1 MDYQDKAKPTI
12 PHALRHLRHALI
24 DRRTAVNEISFTY
37 GRLMRLIP
45 TFIKR
50 MESEVTKQVLSRQQK
65 EAHEINAQLALV
77 AKAQGAPPGPCVCE
91 EADAIVENIYHEE
104 RAATTREART
114 IAVIQGLKI
123 ARTYLIRAWG
133 RLIGTLSEDA
143 DQAFLETARA
153 LQRKEADLFRELVL
167 LGQQLET
174 LPQGTLARQG
184 MRRTKRRSSR
194 QFGRLRFSSMKG
206 GTSQKGS

>member
-1 MDYQDKAKPTI
+1 MDHQDKAKPTI
-12 PHALRHLRHALI
+12 PHSLRRQRDTLI
-24 DRRTAVNEISFTY
+24 DRRSTINEISFTY
-37 GRLMRLIP
+37 GRLMRLLP
-45 TFIKR
+45 TIIKR
-50 MESEVTKQVLSRQQK
+50 MEGDFTKRVLNRQQK
-65 EAHEINAQLALV
+65 EANVINAQLALV
-77 AKAQGAPPGPCVCE
+77 ANAQGTPPGPCVCE

-143 DQAFLETARA
+143 DQAFLETAHA

-174 LPQGTLARQG
+174 VPQGTHALHG
-184 MRRTKRRSSR
+184 GRRTKRLSSR
-194 QFGRLRFSSMKG
+194 QFGRLRFSSTKG
-206 GTSQKGS
+206 GPPHKGN